1 MLTRSKKKRLKA
13 AAPVQEVA
21 QPAQVATRPEQEATR
36 PEQEVTQSEKTR
48 RSSPNRQTSGNDEQH
63 LKSKL
68 EELYT
73 NIKSTPNYSAKIN
86 QFLRQYDLHSRHRR
100 ITKKIFPRRK
110 VIARF
115 KNDLWQ
121 ADLIEYPNLRFYN
134 KGYKYI
140 LLVIDV
146 FSKVIYVEPLK
157 RKTGDLTAD
166 AMDKI
171 LQRCDT
177 PPVMLVTDG
186 GKEFFNS
193 HFRKVA
199 YSYNIN
205 HFRTPTKT
213 KWKASVAERANRT
226 IKTRIQ
232 RWMTHTRKKS
242 WISVYRQIVENY
254 NKTPHSSHKLAPL
267 DVSSENRRIVYQRLY
282 PNSLITVE
290 CRLKKGDKVRK
301 LREKEEYE
309 KGYTPNWSEEIYE
322 ITRVF
327 QRHTVCW
334 YKLQDLA
341 GNILNGIWYYN
352 QLNLVARNEDQSASR

>member
-1 MLTRSKKKRLKA
+1 M
-13 AAPVQEVA
+13 
-21 QPAQVATRPEQEATR
+21 
-36 PEQEVTQSEKTR
+36 
-48 RSSPNRQTSGNDEQH
+48 
-63 LKSKL
+63 
-68 EELYT
+68 
-73 NIKSTPNYSAKIN
+73 
-86 QFLRQYDLHSRHRR
+86 
-100 ITKKIFPRRK
+100 
-110 VIARF
+110 
-115 KNDLWQ
+115 
-121 ADLIEYPNLRFYN
+121 IEYPNLKFYN
-134 KGYKYI
+134 NDYKYI

-171 LQRCDT
+171 LQKSEN

-205 HFRTPTKT
+205 HFRTPTTT

-232 RWMTHTRKKS
+232 RWMTHTRKKN
-242 WISVYRQIVENY
+242 WISVYKQIVENY
-254 NKTPHSSHKLAPL
+254 NNTPHSSHKFAPL
-267 DVSSENRRIVYQRLY
+267 DVNSENRKTVYQRLY
-282 PNSLITVE
+282 PNSSITVE
-290 CRLKKGDKVRK
+290 CCLKVGDKVRK
-301 LREKEEYE
+301 IREKREHE

-327 QRHTVCW
+327 QRNTICW
-334 YKLQDLA
+334 YKLKDLT
-341 GNILNGIWYYN
+341 GNKLDGIWYFY
-352 QLNLVARNEDQSASR
+352 QLNLVARHEDHRSS